1 LYQILKIVPVCGG
14 GSEVMVDG
22 STCGRAGRRLRR
34 INLVFF
40 CGGSTSVEAFCVAK
54 AWERSFEEEGGR
66 SSKGGEAGR
75 VEVSTSAMLSTA
87 NDKFFEQCAMTVY
100 GFRSDFR

>member
-1 LYQILKIVPVCGG
+1 
-14 GSEVMVDG
+14 MVDG

-40 CGGSTSVEAFCVAK
+40 CGGSTSVEAFCVVR
-54 AWERSFEEEGGR
+54 AWERSFEEEAGR

-75 VEVSTSAMLSTA
+75 VEVSTSAMLGTA
-87 NDKFFEQCAMTVY
+87 NDEFVEQYAVTVY
-100 GFRSDFR
+100 VFRSEPR